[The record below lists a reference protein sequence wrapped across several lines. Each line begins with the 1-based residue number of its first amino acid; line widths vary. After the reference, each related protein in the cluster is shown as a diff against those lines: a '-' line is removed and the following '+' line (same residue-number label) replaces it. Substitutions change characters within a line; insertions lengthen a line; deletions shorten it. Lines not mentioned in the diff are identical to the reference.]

1 MSDDPTN
8 KLPRTPDERFDEIL
22 NRLDRLETSVDQL
35 FKQETLLSAQV
46 TEMLERMETGFRE
59 NNERHDRTEKIF
71 GRSTGLLDE

>member
-1 MSDDPTN
+1 M
-8 KLPRTPDERFDEIL
+8 LGEIL

-46 TEMLERMETGFRE
+46 TELLERMKTGFCE

-71 GRSTGLLDE
+71 GRSTGRLDE